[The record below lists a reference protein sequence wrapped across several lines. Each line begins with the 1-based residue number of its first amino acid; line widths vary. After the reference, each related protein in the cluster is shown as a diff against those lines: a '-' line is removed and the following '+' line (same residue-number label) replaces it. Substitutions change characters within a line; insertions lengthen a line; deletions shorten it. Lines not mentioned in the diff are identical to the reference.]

1 MSGLRPPP
9 KPEAPTRVALRMLVL
24 VVLVLAAGVIVWT
37 AVTEQRIDLIEDVAL
52 DEALDEL
59 EMEPFVTSDGTELNL
74 MREGAGPVPLLLL
87 HDIDVAG
94 GVIWDGVVA
103 GLDPGFTVLRVDLP
117 GFGLS
122 ERMPTEGRRHT
133 VASMA
138 EQVAEAAEQVFDQP
152 VMIAGIGLGGEVGA
166 EIAVVQPDLVSGLVL
181 VDVDFYMPDGW
192 DEFVQKL
199 PWVGKAASFALE
211 TAGPLAAGRWAPN
224 CEQGGW
230 CPTES
235 QVESRDLAETIVDTA
250 ASIQAF
256 HSTPAASQVP
266 SELADITAP
275 VHYLWSQQGE
285 VPRESVDRVQEA
297 LPEAG
302 FEVLADSWKAHLDQP
317 SQVAAA
323 IGALAPRP

>member
-1 MSGLRPPP
+1 
-9 KPEAPTRVALRMLVL
+9 MLVL

-37 AVTEQRIDLIEDVAL
+37 AVTEQRIDLIEEV
-52 DEALDEL
+52 ALDEL
-59 EMEPFVTSDGTELNL
+59 ELEPFVTSDGTELNL
-74 MREGAGPVPLLLL
+74 VREGAGPVPLLLL

-103 GLDPGFTVLRVDLP
+103 GLDPAFTVLRVDLP

-122 ERMPTEGRRHT
+122 ERIPVEGRRHT

-138 EQVAEAAEQVFDQP
+138 EHVAEVVEQSFGEP
-152 VMIAGIGLGGEVGA
+152 VVIAGIGLGGEVGA
-166 EIAVVQPDLVSGLVL
+166 EVAVIRPDLVSGLVL
-181 VDVDFYMPDGW
+181 IDVDFYKPDGW
-192 DEFVQKL
+192 DELAKKL

-235 QVESRDLAETIVDTA
+235 QVESRDLAETIVETA

-266 SELADITAP
+266 SELGDITAP

-302 FEVLADSWKAHLDQP
+302 FEVLADAWKAHLDQP

-323 IGALAPRP
+323 IGTLAPQP